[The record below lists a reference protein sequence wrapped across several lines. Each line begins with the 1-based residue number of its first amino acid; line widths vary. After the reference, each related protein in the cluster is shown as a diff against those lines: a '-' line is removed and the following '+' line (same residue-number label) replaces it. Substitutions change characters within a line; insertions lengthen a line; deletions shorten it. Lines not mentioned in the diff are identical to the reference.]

1 MKIGPTYN
9 VPFRRKRE
17 QKTDYNKRLKFLK
30 SEQKRFIV
38 RLSNTL
44 VRAQVIDYNITGDVT
59 LLSITS
65 KELRKHGWNFSLK
78 NTPAI
83 YLTGLLIGV
92 LLKEKKVSKVIFDT
106 GVRNYKSKSR
116 IYAALK
122 GIVDAGIECPH
133 DPKAFPDAD
142 RIEGVHI
149 NNFTKNEINKNFLEV
164 KEKIISKK

>member
-30 SEQKRFIV
+30 SEEKRFVV

-44 VRAQVIDYNITGDVT
+44 VRAQIVDYKIEGD
-59 LLSITS
+59 LSLVFISS
-65 KELRKHGWNFSLK
+65 KNLKEFGWKHSLK

-83 YLTGLLIGV
+83 YLTGLLAGV
-92 LLKEKKVSKVIFDT
+92 LAKQKGIKKVIFDT
-106 GVRNYKSKSR
+106 GVRNYRSKNR

-133 DPKAFPDAD
+133 DAKAFPDQD
-142 RIEGVHI
+142 RIEGKHVDSNLKSNI
-149 NNFTKNEINKNFLEV
+149 TKDFLEV
-164 KEKIISKK
+164 KGKILSKK